1 MAKFSKKNALSIKG
15 IYNIEDGKIFIEV
28 EDVDDPID
36 LANVST
42 EFQGK
47 EITLTITLNTDLP
60 SGRAI
65 L

>member
-1 MAKFSKKNALSIKG
+1 MAKFSKKTALSIKG
-15 IYNIEDGKIFIEV
+15 IYNIEDGKILIEV

-47 EITLTITLNTDLP
+47 EITLTITQNTEL
-60 SGRAI
+60 A
-65 L
+65 

>member
-15 IYNIEDGKIFIEV
+15 IYDIEDGKIFIEV

-47 EITLTITLNTDLP
+47 EITLTITQNTEL
-60 SGRAI
+60 A
-65 L
+65 

>member
-42 EFQGK
+42 EFHGK
-47 EITLTITLNTDLP
+47 EITLTITQNTEL
-60 SGRAI
+60 A
-65 L
+65 

>member
-15 IYNIEDGKIFIEV
+15 IYNVEDGKIFIEV

-36 LANVST
+36 LASVST

-47 EITLTITLNTDLP
+47 EITLTITQNTEL
-60 SGRAI
+60 A
-65 L
+65 

>member
-15 IYNIEDGKIFIEV
+15 IYNIEDGKIFIVV

-47 EITLTITLNTDLP
+47 EITLTITQNTEL
-60 SGRAI
+60 A
-65 L
+65 

>member
-1 MAKFSKKNALSIKG
+1 MAKFSKKNTLSIKG
-15 IYNIEDGKIFIEV
+15 VYNIEDGKILIEV

-47 EITLTITLNTDLP
+47 EITLTITQNTEL
-60 SGRAI
+60 A
-65 L
+65 

>member
-36 LANVST
+36 LANIST

-47 EITLTITLNTDLP
+47 EITLTITQNTEL
-60 SGRAI
+60 A
-65 L
+65 

>member
-1 MAKFSKKNALSIKG
+1 MAKFLKKNALSIKG

-36 LANVST
+36 LASVST

-47 EITLTITLNTDLP
+47 EITLTITQNTEL
-60 SGRAI
+60 A
-65 L
+65 

>member
-1 MAKFSKKNALSIKG
+1 MAKFSKKNTLSIKG

-36 LANVST
+36 LASVST

-47 EITLTITLNTDLP
+47 EITLTITQNTEL
-60 SGRAI
+60 A
-65 L
+65 

>member
-15 IYNIEDGKIFIEV
+15 IYNREDGKILIEV

-47 EITLTITLNTDLP
+47 EITLTITQNTEL
-60 SGRAI
+60 A
-65 L
+65 

>member
-1 MAKFSKKNALSIKG
+1 MAKFSKKNVLSIKG

-47 EITLTITLNTDLP
+47 EITLTITQNTEL
-60 SGRAI
+60 A
-65 L
+65 

>member
-1 MAKFSKKNALSIKG
+1 MAKFSKRNALSIKG

-47 EITLTITLNTDLP
+47 EITLTITQNTEL
-60 SGRAI
+60 A
-65 L
+65 

>member
-36 LANVST
+36 LASVST

-47 EITLTITLNTDLP
+47 EINLTITQNTEL
-60 SGRAI
+60 A
-65 L
+65 

>member
-1 MAKFSKKNALSIKG
+1 MAKFSKKNALAIKG
-15 IYNIEDGKIFIEV
+15 IYNIEDGKILNEV

-47 EITLTITLNTDLP
+47 EITLTITQNTEL
-60 SGRAI
+60 A
-65 L
+65 

>member
-47 EITLTITLNTDLP
+47 EITLTITQNTEI
-60 SGRAI
+60 A
-65 L
+65 

>member
-1 MAKFSKKNALSIKG
+1 MAKFSKKKGLSIKG
-15 IYNIEDGKIFIEV
+15 IYNIEDGKILIEV

-47 EITLTITLNTDLP
+47 EITLTITQNTEL
-60 SGRAI
+60 A
-65 L
+65 

>member
-15 IYNIEDGKIFIEV
+15 IYNIEDGKILIEI

-47 EITLTITLNTDLP
+47 EITLTITQNTEL
-60 SGRAI
+60 A
-65 L
+65 

>member
-15 IYNIEDGKIFIEV
+15 IYNIEDGKILIEV

-36 LANVST
+36 LANVLT

-47 EITLTITLNTDLP
+47 EITLTITQNTEL
-60 SGRAI
+60 A
-65 L
+65 

>member
-15 IYNIEDGKIFIEV
+15 IHNIEDGKIFIEV

-47 EITLTITLNTDLP
+47 EITLTITQNTEL
-60 SGRAI
+60 A
-65 L
+65 

>member
-28 EDVDDPID
+28 EDVDDLID
-36 LANVST
+36 LASVST

-47 EITLTITLNTDLP
+47 EITLTITQNTEL
-60 SGRAI
+60 A
-65 L
+65 

>member
-28 EDVDDPID
+28 EDIDDPID

-47 EITLTITLNTDLP
+47 EINLTITQNTEL
-60 SGRAI
+60 A
-65 L
+65 

>member
-28 EDVDDPID
+28 EDVDDTIN

-42 EFQGK
+42 EFKGK
-47 EITLTITLNTDLP
+47 EITLTITQNTEL
-60 SGRAI
+60 A
-65 L
+65 

>member
-28 EDVDDPID
+28 EDVDNPID

-47 EITLTITLNTDLP
+47 EITLTITQNTEL
-60 SGRAI
+60 A
-65 L
+65 

>member
-15 IYNIEDGKIFIEV
+15 IYNIDDGKIFIEV

-47 EITLTITLNTDLP
+47 EITLTITQNTEL
-60 SGRAI
+60 A
-65 L
+65 

>member
-36 LANVST
+36 LANVSI

-47 EITLTITLNTDLP
+47 EITLTITQNTEL
-60 SGRAI
+60 A
-65 L
+65 

>member
-1 MAKFSKKNALSIKG
+1 MAKFSKKNTLSIKG
-15 IYNIEDGKIFIEV
+15 IYNIEDGKILVEV

-47 EITLTITLNTDLP
+47 EITLTITQNTEL
-60 SGRAI
+60 A
-65 L
+65 

>member
-1 MAKFSKKNALSIKG
+1 MAKFSKKNALSITG

-47 EITLTITLNTDLP
+47 EITLTITQNTEL
-60 SGRAI
+60 A
-65 L
+65 

>member
-15 IYNIEDGKIFIEV
+15 IYNIEDGKILIEV

-36 LANVST
+36 FANVST

-47 EITLTITLNTDLP
+47 EITLTITQNTEL
-60 SGRAI
+60 A
-65 L
+65 

>member
-1 MAKFSKKNALSIKG
+1 MAKFSKKNTLSIKG
-15 IYNIEDGKIFIEV
+15 IYNIEDGKILIEV

-47 EITLTITLNTDLP
+47 EITLTITQNTEL
-60 SGRAI
+60 A
-65 L
+65 

>member
-15 IYNIEDGKIFIEV
+15 IYNIEDGKIFVEV
-28 EDVDDPID
+28 EDVDSPID

-47 EITLTITLNTDLP
+47 EITLTITQNTEL
-60 SGRAI
+60 A
-65 L
+65 

>member
-15 IYNIEDGKIFIEV
+15 IYNIEDDKIFVEV

-36 LANVST
+36 LASVST

-47 EITLTITLNTDLP
+47 EITLTITQNTEL
-60 SGRAI
+60 A
-65 L
+65 

>member
-15 IYNIEDGKIFIEV
+15 IYNIEDDKIFIEV

-47 EITLTITLNTDLP
+47 EITLTITQNTEL
-60 SGRAI
+60 A
-65 L
+65 